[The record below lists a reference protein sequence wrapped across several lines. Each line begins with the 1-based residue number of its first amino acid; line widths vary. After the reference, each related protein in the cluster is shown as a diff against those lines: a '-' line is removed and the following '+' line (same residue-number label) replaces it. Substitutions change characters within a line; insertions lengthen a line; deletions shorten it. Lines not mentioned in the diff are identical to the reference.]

1 MNINEKQR
9 EKWIRRQSCPPH
21 KAEGRQQVK
30 VMQRRKC
37 KPSHS
42 FPHPQDTLTS
52 QQTPTGSSSQVV
64 SCCREVGSKMDPA
77 TAPVGGIK
85 RSISNNHINRS
96 HLSHFNSPCAAPS
109 PPRSPNVPSSCSLQ
123 PYPYIILLSTS
134 STCHVLCS
142 LSSLTCAVAP
152 GQSPFPLPLHGTQL
166 TVHNE
171 SMMLNDAGLRTDTA
185 GDMSTRTHTQD
196 TQVA

>member
-1 MNINEKQR
+1 MKVIQR
-9 EKWIRRQSCPPH
+9 Q
-21 KAEGRQQVK
+21 
-30 VMQRRKC
+30 KC
-37 KPSHS
+37 KPSRS
-42 FPHPQDTLTS
+42 FPHPQDTPTS

-123 PYPYIILLSTS
+123 PYPLYHPSFNFFNLPCALLTLQPH
-134 STCHVLCS
+134 TC
-142 LSSLTCAVAP
+142 
-152 GQSPFPLPLHGTQL
+152 QSPFPLPLHGTQL
-166 TVHNE
+166 TVHNG
-171 SMMLNDAGLRTDTA
+171 STMLKDAGLRTDTA
-185 GDMSTRTHTQD
+185 GDMSTHTHTQD